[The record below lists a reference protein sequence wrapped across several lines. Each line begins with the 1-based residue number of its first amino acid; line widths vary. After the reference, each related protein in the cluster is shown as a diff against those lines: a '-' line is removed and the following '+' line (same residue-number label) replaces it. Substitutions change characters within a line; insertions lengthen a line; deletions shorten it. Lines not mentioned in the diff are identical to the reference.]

1 MKRKLYFVL
10 LAFSLA
16 LFNTHIAFAK
26 EAVDIKQS
34 EVSVKLPNVQMIRQD
49 GKKVQ
54 FADEINDGRVVVVSF
69 IYTSCSAICPLISQ
83 TIARLQGKL
92 GAEID
97 KVHLVSISLDP
108 EHDTP
113 KQLAAYAE
121 KFHAGKSWQHYTGTE
136 EASIAIQKAMDVY
149 RGDKMNHAPVILLKA
164 GKRDKWVRLD
174 GFVTA
179 DDILHAVHGL

>member
-1 MKRKLYFVL
+1 MNKLFFVL
-10 LAFSLA
+10 LTSFL
-16 LFNTHIAFAK
+16 LFNS
-26 EAVDIKQS
+26 AVAADIKQS
-34 EVSVKLPNVQMIRQD
+34 EVSIKLPNVQMIRQD

-54 FADEINDGRVVVVSF
+54 FADDINDGRVVVVSF
-69 IYTSCSAICPLISQ
+69 IYTSCSAICPMISQ

-149 RGDKMNHAPVILLKA
+149 RGDKMNHVPVTFLKA
-164 GKRDKWVRLD
+164 GKGDKWVRLD

-179 DDILHAVHGL
+179 DDILRAVHDL